1 MSWSSPEHVRVSGS
15 QHLRQASPRSR
26 DSGTQPPSWSPQPA
40 STCPN
45 SGLLHLE
52 KYSRQTLHTSDWGY
66 CTTKPLL
73 LFLFLQP
80 VFEEHLKSY
89 SFSRKKLLGQGK
101 SKANSSGKPSRSP
114 DYEPGTV
121 SNALHQTPPQLYDIG
136 IIITPILQVII
147 VRPREPT

>member
-89 SFSRKKLLGQGK
+89 SFSRKSSYSVKV
-101 SKANSSGKPSRSP
+101 KAKRTPVVNRHVALIMSQVRFQMLYTKPHHSS
-114 DYEPGTV
+114 T
-121 SNALHQTPPQLYDIG
+121 I
-136 IIITPILQVII
+136 
-147 VRPREPT
+147 